1 MQEQG
6 ANIILI
12 GNSSS
17 PLYVIVIGNANISFE
32 CFRNDLV
39 KNCKNRLILA
49 SFIKFLEK
57 NTKFC
62 TQVSYKNIFL
72 NCTFL
77 ISKTNHH

>member
-57 NTKFC
+57 KIQNFARRFRTKI
-62 TQVSYKNIFL
+62 VS
-72 NCTFL
+72 
-77 ISKTNHH
+77 